1 MEVGDPHLP
10 LPVKVGY
17 SRCGRLP
24 PGLRLRGYHPLR
36 PAIPGEFGCPGS
48 GAYARIQNPTSP
60 PGHPKRIRFGLL
72 PFPSPVLGESRL
84 ISFPP
89 PTRMFPFG
97 GFAYAAYK
105 RRIPTTSLRKLWAG
119 YPIRAP
125 ADPRLHAPTRG
136 FSQLATPFVAA
147 RVEPSTARRTS
158 PGGIP
163 AAITYPPL
171 HSTPAAGWCANLAP

>member
-97 GFAYAAYK
+97 GFAYAALSGVCPQPLS
-105 RRIPTTSLRKLWAG
+105 RGRVSPFGHPRIHG
-119 YPIRAP
+119 CM
-125 ADPRLHAPTRG
+125 RL
-136 FSQLATPFVAA
+136 
-147 RVEPSTARRTS
+147 
-158 PGGIP
+158 P
-163 AAITYPPL
+163 AAFRSLPRPSSPPESSHPL
-171 HSTPAAGWCANLAP
+171 RGVPRRAGSQPQSRIHLCTAHQVRPGVPT